1 MVRRKV
7 PGELD
12 KAEIK
17 LGDLMA
23 RRDVL
28 NEEANLHR
36 HERDQLHEQKRIL
49 SSEMRKLRDER
60 DAVVQLMRS
69 HKTKRNELQF
79 KAKGL
84 IEARRK
90 ARGKVRGSVATDLAV
105 LRREIARIDMDQQT
119 RPMKLSEENEL
130 LDDLKAK
137 VREMRELE
145 KVKGEED
152 VVRKDVKE
160 LDATIDDL
168 FRHADEE
175 HAHVVVLSERA
186 NAIHEQVT
194 GLVQNLAVLI
204 AESNKKH
211 EEFLEVRAKADE
223 VHQKVVEMRGKVLS
237 TRDAA
242 RAEVREARQLLK
254 EHRQNVRKAL
264 YDEKKID
271 EFADK
276 AVEALL
282 KKGRVEIRG

>member
-1 MVRRKV
+1 MRTRAPGSESSNGSRRPHSGRSPRSIPRSSWWNRDRRRFAWRTRPDSGRPSTRRSSTAARQSRTRFDSPGGGSRHPLRRSTASWTVPRIAGSVPRNSRPSSSGSSPTRWSRHGAVRRIKSPQGSLHGTAGRGMVRRKV

-90 ARGKVRGSVATDLAV
+90 ARGK
-105 LRREIARIDMDQQT
+105 
-119 RPMKLSEENEL
+119 
-130 LDDLKAK
+130 
-137 VREMRELE
+137 
-145 KVKGEED
+145 
-152 VVRKDVKE
+152 
-160 LDATIDDL
+160 
-168 FRHADEE
+168 
-175 HAHVVVLSERA
+175 
-186 NAIHEQVT
+186 
-194 GLVQNLAVLI
+194 
-204 AESNKKH
+204 
-211 EEFLEVRAKADE
+211 
-223 VHQKVVEMRGKVLS
+223 
-237 TRDAA
+237 
-242 RAEVREARQLLK
+242 
-254 EHRQNVRKAL
+254 
-264 YDEKKID
+264 
-271 EFADK
+271 
-276 AVEALL
+276 
-282 KKGRVEIRG
+282 